1 MFKNNFSVR
10 FICKIIIRIV
20 KKMSSFVGMH
30 PKFLTLPLTK
40 EKKKKKKKKEKKK
53 KERAKYNPSSKAS
66 FLKLLKNCH

>member
-1 MFKNNFSVR
+1 MFKNNFRVR

-20 KKMSSFVGMH
+20 RKMSSFVGMH

-40 EKKKKKKKKEKKK
+40 KKRKKRKK
-53 KERAKYNPSSKAS
+53 KERAKYNSSSKTS

>member
-1 MFKNNFSVR
+1 MFKNNFRVR

-20 KKMSSFVGMH
+20 RKMSSFVGIH

-40 EKKKKKKKKEKKK
+40 EKKKKKKR
-53 KERAKYNPSSKAS
+53 RAKYNPSSKTS